1 MTIID
6 QLRDV
11 QRWNEQTK
19 AVASYLEKY
28 GSIYKHDCTR
38 GEGLPGYGIIEHPG
52 ARIFDL
58 REMGWQI
65 RTETRPT
72 RWIMISRPAPA
83 QLRIAV

>member
-6 QLRDV
+6 EARDV
-11 QRWNEQTK
+11 LHWNEQTK
-19 AVASYLEKY
+19 AVAKKY

-58 REMGWQI
+58 REMGWEI
-65 RTETRPT
+65 RTEKNST
-72 RWIMISRPAPA
+72 RWVLVRKPAPK
-83 QLRIAV
+83 QLSLIA

>member
-6 QLRDV
+6 EVRDV
-11 QRWNEQTK
+11 QRWNEQMR
-19 AVASYLEKY
+19 AVAKYLVKY

-58 REMGWQI
+58 REAGYEI
-65 RTETRPT
+65 RTDLRPT
-72 RWIMISRPAPA
+72 RWTLINTPKPT
-83 QLRIAV
+83 QLGLPV